1 MGRQYHFYMGRE
13 DEELFLEY
21 LKQNQYVVYQD
32 NKDGNPKVI
41 DKWPEP
47 DSRTCAWFILYLYRE
62 DFGGMV
68 FSDSLGD
75 GRLFINPG
83 DASVI
88 EFSRTCINPKDKGIM
103 SGRIW
108 LEMNC
113 YDKNGM
119 LWHKSENL
127 IKAYNNI
134 KKWIRKQLK
143 KVDMY
148 TESGNYIKGDFSED
162 ILKLVMEEEYRP

>member
-1 MGRQYHFYMGRE
+1 
-13 DEELFLEY
+13 
-21 LKQNQYVVYQD
+21 
-32 NKDGNPKVI
+32 
-41 DKWPEP
+41 
-47 DSRTCAWFILYLYRE
+47 
-62 DFGGMV
+62 
-68 FSDSLGD
+68 
-75 GRLFINPG
+75 
-83 DASVI
+83 
-88 EFSRTCINPKDKGIM
+88 M

-162 ILKLVMEEEYRP
+162 ILKLVMEEGYRPWC

>member
-1 MGRQYHFYMGRE
+1 
-13 DEELFLEY
+13 
-21 LKQNQYVVYQD
+21 
-32 NKDGNPKVI
+32 
-41 DKWPEP
+41 
-47 DSRTCAWFILYLYRE
+47 
-62 DFGGMV
+62 
-68 FSDSLGD
+68 
-75 GRLFINPG
+75 
-83 DASVI
+83 
-88 EFSRTCINPKDKGIM
+88 M

-113 YDKNGM
+113 YDKNGMRM

-162 ILKLVMEEEYRP
+162 ILKLVMEEGYSP

>member
-13 DEELFLEY
+13 DEELFLKY

-32 NKDGNPKVI
+32 DKDGNPKAI

-47 DSRTCAWFILYLYRE
+47 YSSKGWFILHLYRE
-62 DFGGMV
+62 DFGKMI

-75 GRLFINPG
+75 GRLFIHPME
-83 DASVI
+83 APVI
-88 EFSRTCINPKDKGIM
+88 EFSRTCINPEDKGIM
-103 SGRIW
+103 GGRIW
-108 LEMNC
+108 MEMNY
-113 YDKNGM
+113 YDKNNM

-134 KKWIRKQLK
+134 KN
-143 KVDMY
+143 
-148 TESGNYIKGDFSED
+148 G
-162 ILKLVMEEEYRP
+162 

>member
-32 NKDGNPKVI
+32 NRDGKPKVI
-41 DKWPEP
+41 DQWPEP
-47 DSRTCAWFILYLYRE
+47 DSRTCAWFILYLYRK
-62 DFGGMV
+62 DFGGVV

-88 EFSRTCINPKDKGIM
+88 EFSRTCINPKDKRII

-113 YDKNGM
+113 YDKNDM

-148 TESGNYIKGDFSED
+148 TESGDHIKGDFSED
-162 ILKLVMEEEYRP
+162 ILKLVTEEGYRP